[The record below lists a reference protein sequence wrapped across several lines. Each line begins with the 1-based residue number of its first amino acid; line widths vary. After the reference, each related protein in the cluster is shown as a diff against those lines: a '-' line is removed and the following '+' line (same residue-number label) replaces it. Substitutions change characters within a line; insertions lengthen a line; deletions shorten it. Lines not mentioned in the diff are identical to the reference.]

1 MTDRRLTIHFTDG
14 TNLSFAFP
22 RPQEGPD
29 YSVTQR
35 VQELLKDQYLM
46 IEVDGTVMLFPFAN
60 IKYIQVSPAPDPLP
74 ANVIKGGTL
83 AG

>member
-14 TNLSFAFP
+14 TNLGFAFP
-22 RPQEGPD
+22 KQPD
-29 YSVTQR
+29 AAGYNVTQR
-35 VQELLKDQYLM
+35 IQELLKDQYLM

-74 ANVIKGGTL
+74 ANVIKGATL

>member
-1 MTDRRLTIHFTDG
+1 
-14 TNLSFAFP
+14 
-22 RPQEGPD
+22 
-29 YSVTQR
+29 
-35 VQELLKDQYLM
+35 M

-74 ANVIKGGTL
+74 ANVIKGATL

>member
-1 MTDRRLTIHFTDG
+1 MADRHLTIHFTDG
-14 TNLSFAFP
+14 THLPFSFP
-22 RPQEGPD
+22 RQQQGAA
-29 YSVTQR
+29 YNMTQR

-46 IEVDGTVMLFPFAN
+46 IEADGTVMLFPFAN

-74 ANVIKGGTL
+74 VNVIRDATL

>member
-1 MTDRRLTIHFTDG
+1 MTERRLTIHFTDG
-14 TNLSFAFP
+14 TNLGFAFP
-22 RPQEGPD
+22 KQQD
-29 YSVTQR
+29 ALSHNVTQR

-74 ANVIKGGTL
+74 ANVIKGATL